1 MGGAVKNV
9 LAIAAGISDG
19 LGFGANT
26 RAALVTRGL
35 AELIRFALA
44 SGARRETL
52 MGLSGLGDL
61 ILTCTDDQSR
71 NRRLGLTLARGKQL
85 DEALAFIGQAVEG
98 AEVAKI
104 VVVKAKQLG
113 VEMPIAEQVYQVLYT
128 GRAPRQAVEALL
140 SREQKPEYV

>member
-1 MGGAVKNV
+1 
-9 LAIAAGISDG
+9 
-19 LGFGANT
+19 
-26 RAALVTRGL
+26 
-35 AELIRFALA
+35 
-44 SGARRETL
+44 
-52 MGLSGLGDL
+52 
-61 ILTCTDDQSR
+61 
-71 NRRLGLTLARGKQL
+71 
-85 DEALAFIGQAVEG
+85 LAFIGQAVEG